1 MFELYSLSCLAPE
14 LPVDRLLVFLHLVL
28 VLERMLLMLGFSKVV
43 LSEDEG
49 ALLGL
54 TQVSHIF

>member
-1 MFELYSLSCLAPE
+1 
-14 LPVDRLLVFLHLVL
+14 
-28 VLERMLLMLGFSKVV
+28 MLLMLGFSKVV